1 MLNDRYFIDI
11 ALRTA
16 QESKCI
22 SLKVGAV
29 IVKDN
34 RVIAQGYNGTPSGQV
49 NCDEA
54 LKQGLFTR
62 DKHHEWSLVNEIHA
76 EMNAL
81 MFAAKY
87 GISVDGC
94 TMYVTHQPCD
104 QCLKNT
110 YQAGIKRIVY
120 LHPYKY
126 SSDNTLFT
134 KIEGMKV
141 EQFSPIDTNEL
152 VERMSAVTSK
162 LANPSEAKEEEE
174 KIDEQTDHVNALAE
188 LSGKLE
194 ELIRSY
200 QSNKSQGRGIECQA
214 IYTQIKELMEEIG
227 TIKENI

>member
-16 QESKCI
+16 QESKCV

-34 RVIAQGYNGTPSGQV
+34 RIIAQGYNGTPSGQI

-54 LKQGLFTR
+54 LKQGLYNR
-62 DKHHEWSLVNEIHA
+62 EDHHEWSLVNEIHA

-87 GISVDGC
+87 GIPVDGC

-120 LHPYKY
+120 LHPYKH
-126 SSDNTLFT
+126 SSDDTLFT
-134 KIEGMKV
+134 HIKGMSV
-141 EQFSPIDTNEL
+141 EQFDPIDTNDL
-152 VERMSAVTSK
+152 VRRMSEATSK
-162 LANPSEAKEEEE
+162 LANPTINEPAKTEKDMEES
-174 KIDEQTDHVNALAE
+174 HVNSLAE
-188 LSGKLE
+188 LSDRMDK
-194 ELIRSY
+194 LIRSY
-200 QSNKSQGRGIECQA
+200 QSNKAQGRGIECQA
-214 IYTQIKELMEEIG
+214 IYAQMKEVLKELSKNE
-227 TIKENI
+227 